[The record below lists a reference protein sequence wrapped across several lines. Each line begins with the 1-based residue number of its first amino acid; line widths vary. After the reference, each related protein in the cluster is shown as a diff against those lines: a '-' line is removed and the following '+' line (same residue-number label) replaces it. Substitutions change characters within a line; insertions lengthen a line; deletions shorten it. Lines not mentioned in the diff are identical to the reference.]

1 MMSSIA
7 DLAIG
12 VVELFETESQIVR
25 RRITGMALS
34 VGLKLGASLLIVAG
48 LIWLVWAGFAQLSVM
63 LEAPAAAAI
72 MGLVT
77 LLLAGGLLWASE
89 RQ

>member
-1 MMSSIA
+1 MSSIA

-34 VGLKLGASLLIVAG
+34 VGLKFAASLLIVAG
-48 LIWLVWAGFAQLSVM
+48 LIWLVWAGYAQLGTMV
-63 LEAPAAAAI
+63 EAPAAAAI
-72 MGLVT
+72 MGLLT